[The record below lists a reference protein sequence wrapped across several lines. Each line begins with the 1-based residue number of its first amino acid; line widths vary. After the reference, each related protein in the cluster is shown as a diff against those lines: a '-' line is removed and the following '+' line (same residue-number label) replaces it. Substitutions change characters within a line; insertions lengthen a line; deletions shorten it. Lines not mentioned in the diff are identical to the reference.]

1 MARHSQQRHKPQR
14 HKLQSVVHNTK
25 SFRRTALAAAIAT
38 TITPLALQANNWERN
53 IEFFVIP
60 TTSTSKPIAGGQIL
74 QPLFQN
80 HNSLTYADL
89 RAIIR
94 SGSTEEFN
102 FGLGHRMIR
111 NDWILGGL
119 FSFDTKNT
127 ERDEQHH
134 QATFGLEAL
143 SRQWDVNFNYYLPI
157 SGTETVAT
165 GTRGGTFVGTRLF
178 ANGVVEEALEGLD
191 FEVGA
196 LLPFVPYGETRLFLG
211 AYYFDG
217 DVAPSTGFG
226 KKVRLEFR
234 PRKNI
239 TLNLVGTDDN
249 LFDDEFSVQI
259 KYSFGYAAESGIRT
273 LSERMIQFHERDID
287 IKTTEPLPD
296 LLMESGATGDRVFIE
311 GNVIHIDNTA
321 AAGGDGTFENPFN
334 NIADAIAGTGAAR
347 ADAFFYISAGD
358 NTTPLTDTLT
368 LLNSQTLFGEGANL
382 FGLGGVGNFPV
393 LSPAGNGVVL
403 ANNNEVAGVE
413 INGAGNHGIYGKNVT
428 GFNIHDN
435 RIFNSSYSAIAIR
448 TIANAT
454 YGSQSS
460 TGVISDNVIRYNTF
474 AGVYLNT
481 DADVI
486 PTRATL
492 EGRQLARG
500 DITAVGIELQ

>member
-1 MARHSQQRHKPQR
+1 MLLFRLRIGTEGVRSTIKVGIEMAKHSHQRHKSQHAVR
-14 HKLQSVVHNTK
+14 NTK
-25 SFRRTALAAAIAT
+25 FFRRTTLAAAIAT
-38 TITPLALQANNWERN
+38 TITPVALQANNWERN
-53 IEFFVIP
+53 IEIFVIP

-94 SGSTEEFN
+94 YGETEEFN

-111 NDWILGGL
+111 NDWILGGI
-119 FSFDTKNT
+119 FSFDTKNS
-127 ERDEQHH
+127 ERDVWHH

-157 SGTETVAT
+157 SGTETVAD

-196 LLPFVPYGETRLFLG
+196 LLPFVPFGETRLFLG

-226 KKVRLEFR
+226 KKIRLEFR

-239 TLNLVGTDDN
+239 TLNFVGTDDN
-249 LFDDEFSVQI
+249 LFDNEFSVQI

-287 IKTTEPLPD
+287 IKTTAALSD
-296 LLMESGATGDRVFIE
+296 SRMESGATGDRVLHE
-311 GNVIHIDNTA
+311 SNVIHVDNLA
-321 AAGGDGTFENPFN
+321 AAGGDGSIESPFDN
-334 NIADAIAGTGAAR
+334 LDDLGCVRCADS
-347 ADAFFYISAGD
+347 DAFFYIHQGD
-358 NTTPLTDTLT
+358 GTANMLDTTVT
-368 LLNSQTLFGEGANL
+368 LLNSQTIFGEGANL

-393 LSPAGNGVVL
+393 LTPAGDGVVL
-403 ANNNEVAGVE
+403 ANNNEVAGLE
-413 INGAGNHGIYGKNVT
+413 INGAGRNGIYGFNVT

-435 RIFNSSYSAIAIR
+435 RILNSGDDGINI
-448 TIANAT
+448 I
-454 YGSQSS
+454 
-460 TGVISDNVIRYNTF
+460 
-474 AGVYLNT
+474 
-481 DADVI
+481 
-486 PTRATL
+486 TRANT
-492 EGRQLARG
+492 
-500 DITAVGIELQ
+500 TYLQFINIRPM